1 MPPEIQQGRSDDGY
15 KPFQLIGVIVIALL
29 GFAVFF
35 LSFLLAP
42 LAILALFYVGFAT
55 SDRNKRDGNGNG
67 KDHDDGAPHV
77 VIVEQEPAPVVVRT
91 ETTPLVRPPGAPGEP
106 RPVPPIMVS
115 PGPHP
120 R

>member
-42 LAILALFYVGFAT
+42 LAILVLFYVGFAT

-67 KDHDDGAPHV
+67 HAEEAERPL
-77 VIVEQEPAPVVVRT
+77 PPPP
-91 ETTPLVRPPGAPGEP
+91 ETIPLARPPGTAVEP
-106 RPVPPIMVS
+106 RPVPSIMVT
-115 PGPHP
+115 PGPNP